1 MKENIYRTYMLTHK
15 QKELFVY
22 LNNYISSNDISPSF
36 EEMKNAVN
44 LKSKSGIHRLIT
56 SLEQRGYIKRLK
68 HKARAMEITKELK
81 NNNNSFSNNEDS
93 FLNIPLVGSI
103 AAGEAIEA
111 INSSD
116 TMISVPKSLVTKNST
131 YFGLK
136 VKGLSMID
144 EGIFDGDIA
153 IIKKTNTAENG
164 KIAAVLTIDNEITL
178 KKIKINNKKIYL
190 IPANKAYNIKELNI
204 GDVQIQGTLS
214 GIIRKYN

>member
-1 MKENIYRTYMLTHK
+1 MLTKK

-22 LNNYISSNDISPSF
+22 LSDYISSNDISPSF

-68 HKARAMEITKELK
+68 HKARAMEITRELQ
-81 NNNNSFSNNEDS
+81 NNNSINTNSENS

-111 INSSD
+111 INSSES
-116 TMISVPKSLVTKNST
+116 MISVPKSLVSKHST

-153 IIKKTNTAENG
+153 IIKKTTSAENG
-164 KIAAVLTIDNEITL
+164 KIAAVLTLDNEITL
-178 KKIKINNKKIYL
+178 KKIKMTNQKIYL
-190 IPANKAYNIKELNI
+190 IPANKAYDIKEHNI
-204 GDVQIQGTLS
+204 GEVQIQGTLS